1 MANTRKPKAKS
12 LFEQARQ
19 AKPRTE
25 CYHIPLVDH
34 DEGERLWAERDEAIQ
49 ALKRAVLYESEEKA
63 IDAARKKVSE
73 AQAAFDEGFRTVVF
87 RGLPP
92 KDVDVIANEHPDPD
106 DGEEPEGHVGFI
118 YHLAV
123 ACCDEDVTAEQWKQ
137 LCDEVW
143 PTAEGRAFRQAVLDA
158 NYQPYSAGLGKG

>member
-1 MANTRKPKAKS
+1 MSNTRKKARPS
-12 LFEQARQ
+12 LFEQARN

-25 CYHIPLVDH
+25 QYFIPLVDH
-34 DEGERLWAERDEAIQ
+34 DEGERLWAALDDAKAQ
-49 ALKRAVLYESEEKA
+49 LKRVRVVGDDKAVAEAKA
-63 IDAARKKVSE
+63 VVDE

-92 KDVDVIANEHPDPD
+92 KDVDVIVNEHPDPD

-158 NYQPYSAGLGKG
+158 NYQPYSAGLGKGS